1 MLVIL
6 VAALMFGPKRIP
18 QIARQI
24 GKMVAQ
30 MRRASDDFMR
40 ELTRE
45 PVEELDT
52 PEPIRESEN
61 VPERESENHTEVL
74 TSGQLREAA
83 SKLGIETE
91 GRSDEEIRSEMMERI
106 YSAPVREED

>member
-6 VAALMFGPKRIP
+6 VAVLMFGPKRIP

-24 GKMVAQ
+24 GKIIAQ
-30 MRRASDDFMR
+30 MRRSSDDFMR
-40 ELTRE
+40 ELTKE
-45 PVEELDT
+45 SSEDAHPPQPVEAPKRDYEMKDT
-52 PEPIRESEN
+52 P
-61 VPERESENHTEVL
+61 L
-74 TSGQLREAA
+74 TSEQIRDSA

-106 YSAPVREED
+106 YASPVKEEDK

>member
-1 MLVIL
+1 MLVIF
-6 VAALMFGPKRIP
+6 VAVLMFGPKRIP

-45 PVEELDT
+45 PVDDAVPPEPVKVPKRDYKEKDT
-52 PEPIRESEN
+52 P
-61 VPERESENHTEVL
+61 L
-74 TSGQLREAA
+74 TSEQIRDSA

-106 YSAPVREED
+106 YASPAEEEDK